1 MSPEQIGLLAL
12 FILLILITMRIP
24 IAIALIAVG
33 LAGNIYL
40 QNFES
45 AIVQFQLVSWEV
57 ASNFVLVTLPIFIW
71 MGALAQV
78 SGLGRD
84 LFECFN
90 RWFGRIPGGLAM
102 TSISCSATFGAVTGS
117 SVATVTAMGKM
128 LMPEMRRYGYNHAL
142 ATGSISA
149 AGVLAI
155 LIPPSIPLVFY
166 AAWTETSLGDLF
178 IAGIIP
184 GVLLAVM
191 FSIYVLVRCMLKPE
205 LAPGGQHYSLSEKVA
220 VLPKL
225 FPAMSLMLIVLG
237 SIYGGYTTPTE
248 AASVGLAWVFLLG
261 LIRKR
266 ISMTILK
273 ESIAQSTLLS
283 GNIFLLF
290 LGGVFFSRFMAQ
302 TDVTELLVEN
312 IATLGSSSLS
322 VMLGLLVLYLILG
335 AVLDTFGMIILTL
348 PFVFP
353 LVTSLG
359 YDPVWFGIFI
369 VMMIELSLIT
379 PPIGINVFVMQRVAP
394 EIPLMTV
401 FKGALPFVLISL
413 LMVLLLLAFPQI
425 ALWLPAQMN
434 T

>member
-1 MSPEQIGLLAL
+1 MNPESVGLLAMAC
-12 FILLILITMRIP
+12 LLILIALRVP

-33 LAGNIYL
+33 LLGNVYL
-40 QNFES
+40 QSFES

-57 ASNFVLVTLPIFIW
+57 ASNFVLVTLPIFVW
-71 MGALAQV
+71 MGALAQTT
-78 SGLGRD
+78 GLGKD
-84 LFECFN
+84 LFYCFN
-90 RWFGRIPGGLAM
+90 RWFGRIPGGLAI

-128 LMPEMRRYGYNHAL
+128 LMPEMRRYGYNQSL
-142 ATGSISA
+142 ATGSIAA

-184 GVLLAVM
+184 GILLALMFGLYVM
-191 FSIYVLVRCMLKPE
+191 IRCKLKPE
-205 LAPGGQHYSLSEKVA
+205 LAPGGEHYSVA
-220 VLPKL
+220 ERIKALPKL
-225 FPAMSLMLIVLG
+225 LPALSLMLIVLG
-237 SIYGGYTTPTE
+237 SIYGGYATPTE
-248 AASVGLAWVFLLG
+248 AAAIGLAWVFVIALFRGRL
-261 LIRKR
+261 
-266 ISMTILK
+266 SAMILK
-273 ESIAQSTLLS
+273 ESLGQSVSLS

-302 TDVTELLVEN
+302 TDVTQLLIES
-312 IATLGSSSLS
+312 IAGWGDSSFLI
-322 VMLGLLVLYLILG
+322 MLALLLLYLVLG

-394 EIPLMTV
+394 DIPLTTV
-401 FKGALPFVLISL
+401 FKGALPFVVISL
-413 LMVLLLLAFPQI
+413 VMVLLLLIFPEI
-425 ALWLPAQMN
+425 ALWLPGQMKD
-434 T
+434 